1 MSLSDKIENWINA
14 WGDKESAIPTKKVK
28 EAIRELKKEIF
39 YQIEMAI
46 QSGYINDELFYPYKD
61 LCSDPIDK
69 IFGELK

>member
-1 MSLSDKIENWINA
+1 MTDKPLSETLYPFLDAHERSILE
-14 WGDKESAIPTKKVK
+14 